1 MAKSTPSE
9 HEFLAPDEWQSWNAL
24 MMVSRTVLH
33 ALDTELRSRHG
44 LAVTE
49 FDVLIT
55 LFNAPNRR
63 LGMSA
68 LAGQVLLSPAGTTHL
83 VTRLE
88 RDGLVRRVVD
98 PSDRRK
104 QYAVLTPDGDRTLR
118 AARRTHNQVL
128 QRTLFKVL
136 SPTERRMLQ
145 RVWKR
150 LAAAGSAPV

>member
-1 MAKSTPSE
+1 M
-9 HEFLAPDEWQSWNAL
+9 
-24 MMVSRTVLH
+24 SRSPFCAIPV
-33 ALDTELRSRHG
+33 
-44 LAVTE
+44 
-49 FDVLIT
+49 
-55 LFNAPNRR
+55 
-63 LGMSA
+63 A
-68 LAGQVLLSPAGTTHL
+68 LAGAVLLLTSAAPASVIRITVASRTPAFKGQSFGTTGAY
-83 VTRLE
+83 E
-88 RDGLVRRVVD
+88 LVRGTAIGEID